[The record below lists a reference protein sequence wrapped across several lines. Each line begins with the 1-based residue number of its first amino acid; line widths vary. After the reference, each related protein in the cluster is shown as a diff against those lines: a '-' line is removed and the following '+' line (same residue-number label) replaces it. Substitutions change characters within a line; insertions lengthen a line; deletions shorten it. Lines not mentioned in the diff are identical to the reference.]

1 MANIHDILRE
11 QQILADKLTSLI
23 KMVNLLLKEDLLRHK
38 HTIDHYINQLENT
51 RHHAELLNQ
60 KVDMIVEYAKKNA
73 KDF

>member
-38 HTIDHYINQLENT
+38 HTIDYYINQLENT

>member
-38 HTIDHYINQLENT
+38 HTIDYYINQLENT
-51 RHHAELLNQ
+51 RHDAELLNQ

>member
-38 HTIDHYINQLENT
+38 HTIDYYINQLENT
-51 RHHAELLNQ
+51 RNDAELLNQ